1 MTAFEVKAACMG
13 VLISREL
20 SILKLVELGILNRTI
35 GVEMAN
41 FVVLSNLPQ
50 IFSTPMGIE

>member
-35 GVEMAN
+35 GAEM
-41 FVVLSNLPQ
+41 VCGMVLSENLSYFGTGP
-50 IFSTPMGIE
+50 